1 MYAHQPA
8 TPTSQAP
15 CSGGGSCVLGRPHR
29 LWDRLLPSEVAVR
42 VLLATRA
49 VVSVAIPEPS
59 LVTSERLPTEV
70 RTDVVEQLADGSL
83 LDVSV
88 DVQNR
93 SRCGG

>member
-1 MYAHQPA
+1 
-8 TPTSQAP
+8 
-15 CSGGGSCVLGRPHR
+15 
-29 LWDRLLPSEVAVR
+29 
-42 VLLATRA
+42 

-59 LVTSERLPTEV
+59 LVISERLPTDV